1 MRIAKASKLLREM
14 EFMDKQCNKI
24 NFLHIHFTLAMI
36 NYIKKKS
43 NSKQI

>member
-1 MRIAKASKLLREM
+1 MLKHIAKASKLLREM
-14 EFMDKQCNKI
+14 EFMDKQYNKI
-24 NFLHIHFTLAMI
+24 NFLHTYLAMI